1 MDENEFRAEIAEIFR
16 EQDRRLEETSAE
28 IKKLKTALDKT
39 AEITA
44 SNAKAINENI
54 KAINENTK
62 NVNKNAKAIDK
73 LSSLW
78 GDFVDVYRFR
88 EHQTEKTLSNLSV
101 KISEIDNRTR

>member
-28 IKKLKTALDKT
+28 IKKLKTALDGTNAALEKT
-39 AEITA
+39 AKIADANT
-44 SNAKAINENI
+44 KAIDANNA
-54 KAINENTK
+54 AI
-62 NVNKNAKAIDK
+62 NKNAKAIDK

-101 KISEIDNRTR
+101 KISEID

>member
-16 EQDRRLEETSAE
+16 EQDRRLAETSAE

-44 SNAKAINENI
+44 SNAKAINEN
-54 KAINENTK
+54 TK

-78 GDFVDVYRFR
+78 GDFVGVYRFR
-88 EHQTEKTLSNLSV
+88 EHQTEKTLTNLSV

>member
-16 EQDRRLEETSAE
+16 EQDRRFDRAQKRMEETSAE
-28 IKKLKTALDKT
+28 INKLKTALDGTNASLEKT
-39 AEITA
+39 AKIA
-44 SNAKAINENI
+44 NA
-54 KAINENTK
+54 
-62 NVNKNAKAIDK
+62 NAKAIDK